1 MPSLR
6 TISSR
11 HEKPHT
17 RTNEVEGEEAMG
29 GGRGHGG
36 GGEAI
41 RTFYT
46 PTVKGRGT
54 LLKSV
59 QEDYVLKTQRKEMQK
74 PFLFDVLYVPTEY
87 QLADPFM
94 NPCKNPLVF
103 NFA

>member
-1 MPSLR
+1 
-6 TISSR
+6 
-11 HEKPHT
+11 
-17 RTNEVEGEEAMG
+17 MG
-29 GGRGHGG
+29 GG

-46 PTVKGRGT
+46 PTVKGRDT